1 VSDDE
6 QRAKLLQRLAKL
18 DQMIQEVDD
27 SMVGVTLSASDLV
40 YGIDK
45 INHMKRSLS
54 KVEVQLK
61 QLRNQ

>member
-1 VSDDE
+1 MSDDE

-27 SMVGVTLSASDLV
+27 SMVGVTLSASDLK

-45 INHMKRSLS
+45 INHMKRLLS
-54 KVEVQLK
+54 KVEAQLT
-61 QLRNQ
+61 